1 MKTNN
6 IQELL
11 DVEIYQKND
20 FYYLEVP
27 VQNIIQPKFLLK
39 DNTLYLFLYDYK
51 DCYIIK
57 NLNPSIIDAI
67 KNEKCFFLESI
78 NPLKIKHLIILYP

>member
-57 NLNPSIIDAI
+57 NLNSSIIYSI
-67 KNEKCFFLESI
+67 KNEKCFFLKSI

>member
-1 MKTNN
+1 MKKNN

-57 NLNPSIIDAI
+57 NLNPFIIDAI

>member
-1 MKTNN
+1 MKKNN

-57 NLNPSIIDAI
+57 NLNPPIIDAI

>member
-39 DNTLYLFLYDYK
+39 DNTLYLL
-51 DCYIIK
+51 IK
-57 NLNPSIIDAI
+57 SS
-67 KNEKCFFLESI
+67 K
-78 NPLKIKHLIILYP
+78 

>member
-1 MKTNN
+1 MKKNN

-39 DNTLYLFLYDYK
+39 DNTLYLFYTGHVVLDKENDK
-51 DCYIIK
+51 DDDEDALLNIFRDIK
-57 NLNPSIIDAI
+57 NLN
-67 KNEKCFFLESI
+67 C
-78 NPLKIKHLIILYP
+78 